1 MSKDFDKKLIK
12 LLETDRRW
20 TDQNGKLIKRAV
32 IDRAWRTDPKLVR
45 LLLSDPEVKAK
56 FFDKIG
62 GALVFNAKTLIDYI
76 SNKKFLGDSW
86 TRFRNKIGLNIDG
99 KFLRERGEVSLV
111 WPYKDCVLEGGQTK
125 EEETRKEI
133 FFNEILAHDEI
144 NRLFDPKVL
153 TGWKRHTAKGA
164 EAVSAIKRDKS
175 GTIRENLI
183 IKGNNLLALHTL
195 KQQFQGKVKLIY
207 IDPPYN
213 TGGAANTFLYNNNFN
228 HSAWL
233 TFMKNRLEMSKNLLS
248 KDGFAIIAI
257 DHEEL
262 LYVGMLADE
271 IFSRRNRI
279 GIISVETNP
288 RGRSDA
294 TFFATSSEFFL
305 VYAKDKDLASIYSL
319 PLTDEQIKLFGQ
331 KDNISDYRWLPFR
344 RSGSNSTPKARPNLF
359 YSIFY
364 SETSGYIGLKQKKGA
379 KEIFPLDSN
388 GNKRVW
394 RQSKISFLQA
404 VKQGDIKIKK
414 RAKDYTVYLKDRI
427 KEGRKPKTIWTAPK
441 YDASSHGTQVLKK
454 IFNERNI
461 FSYPKSKYLMKD
473 IIKITTK
480 KKDLILDFFAGSG
493 TTAEAVLELNQEDK
507 GSRKFI
513 LCEQMDYVQNVTVQ
527 RVLYAIKN
535 QNKEGRRALEPDK
548 DHGQT
553 SAFEPDQLFLDQN
566 SRKARQ
572 AGFEIS
578 RKEGVQSEQAD
589 SSINGKSNN
598 QNTASAGKTE
608 NQTNDGKENETS
620 FIYCE
625 LMKYNEAFMDRI
637 QGAKSS
643 KELIA
648 LWKDIAENSFLNWYV
663 NPEVPEDALNDFIKI
678 GEGEGPLFGNQ
689 SLLQKSEQQTGPA
702 SQKRNTKG
710 DADKNISG
718 GQKTGGGQGEPE
730 EWKNQKYIEKTFRT
744 ALREGKTGL
753 ERQKR
758 LLAELLNKNQLYV
771 CLSEI
776 DDKDFK
782 VSKEDKRLNK
792 LFFNTD
798 K

>member
-1 MSKDFDKKLIK
+1 MSKNFDKKLIK
-12 LLETDRRW
+12 LLETGRRW

-99 KFLRERGEVSLV
+99 KFLRERGGEVSLV

-213 TGGAANTFLYNNNFN
+213 TGGDHNIFTYNNTFN
-228 HSAWL
+228 HSSWL
-233 TFMKNRLEMSKNLLS
+233 VFMKNRLETAKKMLRE
-248 KDGFAIIAI
+248 DGFIATAI
-257 DHEEL
+257 DHYEL
-262 LYVGMLADE
+262 GYLIVLADE
-271 IFSRRNRI
+271 VFGRENRLAV
-279 GIISVETNP
+279 ISVVHKPE
-288 RGRSDA
+288 GRSQEK
-294 TFFATSSEFFL
+294 FFGTSNEFML
-305 VYAKDKDLASIYSL
+305 VYAKSKAVASFQKTIINERKKKEFNLRDEKGNYKLRSFIRGEAIRKEKPHLFYPIYASKDL
-319 PLTDEQIKLFGQ
+319 K
-331 KDNISDYRWLPFR
+331 NISIEKRKGYEKILPV
-344 RSGSNSTPKARPNLF
+344 SGKTERAWFLIPESLKEKITKKEIVAKKTKEGTK
-359 YSIFY
+359 IFY
-364 SETSGYIGLKQKKGA
+364 KVREHEVFVTHWTDKKYNAVAYGT
-379 KEIFPLDSN
+379 KLLD
-388 GNKRVW
+388 
-394 RQSKISFLQA
+394 
-404 VKQGDIKIKK
+404 
-414 RAKDYTVYLKDRI
+414 
-427 KEGRKPKTIWTAPK
+427 KTIGGK
-441 YDASSHGTQVLKK
+441 S
-454 IFNERNI
+454 
-461 FSYPKSKYLMKD
+461 FSYPKSLYTVLDTLKIMTDKND
-473 IIKITTK
+473 IVM
-480 KKDLILDFFAGSG
+480 DFFAGSG
-493 TTAEAVLELNQEDK
+493 TTAHAALQLNKED
-507 GSRKFI
+507 GGNRKFI
-513 LCEQMDYVQNVTVQ
+513 LVEQLEDHIKVCEKRTAKVLQSADIQNS
-527 RVLYAIKN
+527 
-535 QNKEGRRALEPDK
+535 
-548 DHGQT
+548 GQT

-589 SSINGKSNN
+589 SSINYDNDNK
-598 QNTASAGKTE
+598 ARSAGKTE

-637 QGAKSS
+637 QAAKSS
-643 KELIA
+643 KELSA

-663 NPEVPEDALNDFIKI
+663 NPEMPEDALNDFIKI
-678 GEGEGPLFGNQ
+678 GEEEDFVSGDH
-689 SLLQKSEQQTGPA
+689 SLPPKSELQTEPA
-702 SQKRNTKG
+702 SQNHSAEG
-710 DADKNISG
+710 GADKNTSVS
-718 GQKTGGGQGEPE
+718 QKSAAGQGESE
-730 EWKNQKYIEKTFRT
+730 EWKNQKYIEKTFGA
-744 ALREGKTGL
+744 ALKEGKTGL

-758 LLAELLNKNQLYV
+758 LSAALLDKNQLYV